1 VSGDV
6 PHFSID
12 MASQEP
18 DFWQARW
25 RADLPEPIPAAVLSN
40 AEAMSRFQGCMLCP
54 LQLQLISPDDSP
66 THYAEDISSPH
77 ASRVPYCQCRT
88 LMATCLTINR
98 SQLIMYMGN
107 SYRPTLL
114 PANAVFSQYSLWL
127 LTLPGHLTRDGLA
140 ICPDRGLPRCLMR
153 ERSL

>member
-1 VSGDV
+1 MDGVAVSGDV

-40 AEAMSRFQGCMLCP
+40 AEAMSRFQGCLLCP

-77 ASRVPYCQCRT
+77 ASRREDHLPEIRLAVIAQGTDHCRQA
-88 LMATCLTINR
+88 LC
-98 SQLIMYMGN
+98 SQWYESGI
-107 SYRPTLL
+107 
-114 PANAVFSQYSLWL
+114 
-127 LTLPGHLTRDGLA
+127 
-140 ICPDRGLPRCLMR
+140 
-153 ERSL
+153 